1 MGAFNKVTVEKSIIL
16 FDGVCNLCSGAVQ
29 FILKRDA
36 KKKFVFASL
45 QSEIGK
51 NLLLKYK
58 VTTTVE
64 TIILIQD
71 NKWFSQ
77 SEAALEIARSL
88 SGVWPLLYAFKIV
101 PRFIRDGI
109 YNWISSNR
117 YRFFGKKDA
126 CMIPSPEW
134 KNRFLD

>member
-1 MGAFNKVTVEKSIIL
+1 VIAEKSIIL

-29 FILKRDA
+29 FILKRDR

-45 QSEIGK
+45 QSEVGK
-51 NLLLKYK
+51 ALLLKYK
-58 VTTTVE
+58 VNTRVE
-64 TIILIQD
+64 TIILLQSE
-71 NKWFSQ
+71 KWFSQ
-77 SEAALEIARSL
+77 SEAALEIARNL
-88 SGVWPLLYAFKIV
+88 SGGWPLLYAFKIV
-101 PRFIRDGI
+101 PRFVRDGI
-109 YNWISSNR
+109 YDWISLNR

>member
-1 MGAFNKVTVEKSIIL
+1 MIAEKSIIL

-29 FILKRDA
+29 FILKRDR

-45 QSEIGK
+45 QSEVGK
-51 NLLLKYK
+51 ALLLKYK
-58 VTTTVE
+58 VNTRVE
-64 TIILIQD
+64 TIILLQSE
-71 NKWFSQ
+71 KWFSQ
-77 SEAALEIARSL
+77 SEAALEIARNL
-88 SGVWPLLYAFKIV
+88 SGGWPLLYAFKIV
-101 PRFIRDGI
+101 PRFVRDGI
-109 YNWISSNR
+109 YDWISLNR